1 MVGLLL
7 LNATVGFVQDLSAG
21 NVVKVSRGI
30 YGSHGGACVLHS
42 QELKKGLAL
51 RTIVIRNSKHSQMLA
66 SELVPGDI
74 IRLDEVRCQIWLS
87 ILWADI

>member
-21 NVVKVSRGI
+21 NVVKVGRKSM
-30 YGSHGGACVLHS
+30 GATVGFVLRS

-51 RTIVIRNSKHSQMLA
+51 RTIVIRDSKFRQMLA

-74 IRLDEVRCQIWLS
+74 IRLDEVRYKISLS
-87 ILWADI
+87 IV

>member
-21 NVVKVSRGI
+21 NVVKVSRAA

-51 RTIVIRNSKHSQMLA
+51 KTIVIRDSKYRQMLA

-74 IRLDEVRCQIWLS
+74 IRLDEVRCQI
-87 ILWADI
+87 

>member
-21 NVVKVSRGI
+21 NVVKVSRTV
-30 YGSHGGACVLHS
+30 YGSHGGACVLHP

-51 RTIVIRNSKHSQMLA
+51 RTIVIRNSKYRQILA

-87 ILWADI
+87 ILRADI

>member
-21 NVVKVSRGI
+21 NVVKVSRKSMAATVGL
-30 YGSHGGACVLHS
+30 VLHS

-51 RTIVIRNSKHSQMLA
+51 RTIVIRNSKFRQMLA

-74 IRLDEVRCQIWLS
+74 IRLDEVRCQISLS
-87 ILWADI
+87 IS